1 MFLGHWAEV
10 VFYSTR
16 GGKYASKKLDP
27 GPSIFFPH
35 HHDIPF
41 SDLTCQA
48 SPPSAAMLALKSSL
62 IKLVVLETIF

>member
-16 GGKYASKKLDP
+16 GGKYKSKKLDP
-27 GPSIFFPH
+27 GPTIFFPH

-48 SPPSAAMLALKSSL
+48 SPPSAAMLALKSFL
-62 IKLVVLETIF
+62 TELVVLESIF